1 MATVHMPANAVH
13 RQMLLESSEKRNLAR
28 TIIHCN
34 CQQADFPFT
43 DTPHGRD
50 LCNAVKSMLEQY
62 GGDFA
67 LWSKGHQVPLQGPM
81 LPSQISHSVEVNVGI
96 MTKWMWKC
104 TAMAWNTASSLSLMV
119 AHFKNSIF
127 ESVGPAN
134 AHVHCGISETMHP
147 EEWSH
152 LLALEGQLRV
162 HTSETQQGSWMNG
175 SDVHY
180 HLRERLVSG
189 DWTKHFLLSF
199 DFEMEE
205 LFKIANNMA
214 VTPKNPGLFLQQ
226 QKGTWSRD
234 HWPICRL
241 D

>member
-119 AHFKNSIF
+119 AHFK
-127 ESVGPAN
+127 
-134 AHVHCGISETMHP
+134 
-147 EEWSH
+147 
-152 LLALEGQLRV
+152 
-162 HTSETQQGSWMNG
+162 TSKIN
-175 SDVHY
+175 
-180 HLRERLVSG
+180 LRECGAGECSCSLWYLG
-189 DWTKHFLLSF
+189 DHASRR
-199 DFEMEE
+199 M
-205 LFKIANNMA
+205 
-214 VTPKNPGLFLQQ
+214 VTLAG
-226 QKGTWSRD
+226 S
-234 HWPICRL
+234 
-241 D
+241 